1 MRRLSQVLT
10 PIALSLACMV
20 PMASQAQDKFVLRVS
35 HFLPATSNAQV
46 NVIQPWCDTLARESQ
61 QRLTCQIYPSMQ
73 LGGTPAQLADQVRR
87 GAADVVWT
95 APGYSTGR
103 FPRSEAVELPFMLP
117 AQGEL
122 GSKIIWEFYERAL
135 RDDFKDY
142 HVLALHSDG
151 GMQLHNASKP
161 VTTLEAFK
169 GVKLRAST
177 RMTARLLDSLGATPV
192 SMPPAQLTE
201 ALSKGVVDGALVGW
215 EVLPALKLDEVT
227 RYHSEPAA
235 DQPIFSTT
243 LLSLL
248 MNKKRYESLPD
259 DLREIVDRNSG
270 LALSMSMGANWE
282 RSANAAREQV
292 RTQGAQ
298 VAEIGT
304 VEYRKMRDAGQVLT
318 DTWIAEAADK
328 KLDGAALAAAL
339 KDIAQAN
346 GLKY

>member
-1 MRRLSQVLT
+1 MRRFSKALS

-20 PMASQAQDKFVLRVS
+20 PALGQAQDKVVLRVS

-46 NVIQPWCDTLARESQ
+46 NVIQPWCNKLAEESQ
-61 QRLTCQIYPSMQ
+61 QRITCQIYPSMQ

-117 AQGEL
+117 GKGEV
-122 GSKIIWEFYERAL
+122 GSKIIWEFYEKAL
-135 RDDFKDY
+135 KDDFKDY

-161 VTTLEAFK
+161 VTTLDGFK

-227 RYHSEPAA
+227 RYHSEPDAE
-235 DQPIFSTT
+235 QPIFSTT
-243 LLSLL
+243 LLSML

-292 RTQGAQ
+292 RKGGAT
-298 VAEIGT
+298 VDVIDAAE
-304 VEYRKMRDAGQVLT
+304 YQKMRDAGQVLT
-318 DTWIAEAADK
+318 ETWIVEAKDK
-328 KLDGAALAAAL
+328 GLDGAALAAAL
-339 KDIAQAN
+339 TEIAQQN